1 MSSGK
6 PIISV
11 VIPALNEAE
20 TISQVIQEI
29 EQYTPYPGSTE
40 ILVVDGG
47 SGDGTQ
53 DFVVNNGAK
62 LIVEPRPGYGRAIRT
77 GLEQARGKI
86 VVIVDADATYETS
99 DLPKLVEPLLQ
110 GKADISL
117 AARIGGKI
125 LPGSMPHFNYVGNKL
140 FTWLYNKLYK
150 QRVSDTQTGFR
161 ALTRKALQAI
171 KLIEDDMAI
180 STEILTQAARH
191 GLRIFEIPSTYKLR
205 VGKPKLRRFKAGREI
220 LSTLIRDIL

>member
-1 MSSGK
+1 MSFGN
-6 PIISV
+6 PVISV
-11 VIPALNEAE
+11 IIPALNEAE
-20 TISQVIQEI
+20 TISQVIQEL
-29 EQYTPYPGSTE
+29 EQYTPYPDSTE

-53 DFVVNNGAK
+53 DSVVNNGAK

-77 GLEQARGKI
+77 GIERARGNI

-99 DLPKLVEPLLQ
+99 DLPQLVDPLLQ
-110 GKADISL
+110 GNADVSL
-117 AARIGGKI
+117 ATRIGGKL
-125 LPGSMPHFNYVGNKL
+125 LPGAMPQFNYVGNKI
-140 FTWLYNKLYK
+140 FTWLYNKLYH
-150 QRVSDTQTGFR
+150 QSVSDTQTGFR
-161 ALTRKALQAI
+161 AMTRKALQVI

-180 STEILTQAARH
+180 STEILTQAAKH

-220 LSTLIRDIL
+220 ISALIRDVF